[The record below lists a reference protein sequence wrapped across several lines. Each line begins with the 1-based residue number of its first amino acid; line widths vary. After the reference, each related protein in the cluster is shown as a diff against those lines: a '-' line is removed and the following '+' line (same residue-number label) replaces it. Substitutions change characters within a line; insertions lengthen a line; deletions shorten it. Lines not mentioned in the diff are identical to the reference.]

1 MQHLRKLSLAV
12 SVAIAAALPISAVAT
27 NGYFLEGYGAK
38 SRGMGGV
45 GIAYGQDGLAA
56 GFNPA
61 AMIQVDASRFDVG
74 GEYFHPQ
81 VCVTHDSNTLG
92 NTNECSTADTFLIP
106 SMGGV
111 FKVGDGFAL
120 GFAAIGAGLATNFDQ
135 TPRDQDGDGTPDS
148 YFYNLVT
155 GTGALATNEVG
166 VSLIQMQMLPSV
178 AFSFMEDQTLGF
190 SIAMAA
196 QVFRAYGLGSF
207 VTLGF
212 STSSE
217 ALTNRGPDWSYGLG
231 WRVGYLGRFFDQKL
245 AVGLNYAAEVNM
257 SEFNRYSGLFAEGG
271 NFDIPENY
279 GIGITLSAIPRTNIS
294 FDIMKINY
302 SGVASVGNPGPNPFD
317 ANDLN
322 PLCPPP
328 APDTPDC
335 KLGGGLGMGF
345 GWRDQTVFKLGVD
358 FKATENTTLRTGWNY
373 GESPVPSDQVLF
385 NLLAPGVTE
394 NHLMLGATYETKGK
408 DFLTQFLGAK
418 TAELTFNYV
427 HAFRN
432 TVEGPTMFFP
442 GTGSAPNNGS
452 TNASAGL
459 VIDTLGFSY
468 GAKW

>member
-12 SVAIAAALPISAVAT
+12 SAAIAAALPISAVAT

-61 AMIQVDASRFDVG
+61 AMIQVDASRFDIG
-74 GEYFHPQ
+74 GEYFKPGA
-81 VCVTHDSNTLG
+81 CVTHESNILG
-92 NTNECSTADTFLIP
+92 NTNECSRADTFLIP
-106 SMGGV
+106 SMGGI

-120 GFAAIGAGLATNFDQ
+120 GFAAIGAGLATNYDQ
-135 TPRDQDGDGTPDS
+135 TPRDEDGDGVPDS
-148 YFYNLVT
+148 YFYNFITTT
-155 GTGALATNEVG
+155 GGLATNEVG
-166 VSLIQMQMLPSV
+166 VSLMQMQMLPSV
-178 AFSFMEDQTLGF
+178 AFSFMDDQTIGF

-212 STSSE
+212 SNSGE

-231 WRVGYLGRFFDQKL
+231 WRLGYLGQFFDRKL
-245 AVGLNYAAEVNM
+245 AFGVNYAAEVNM

-317 ANDLN
+317 STDFN
-322 PLCPPP
+322 PLCPGTDP
-328 APDTPDC
+328 AVC
-335 KLGGGLGMGF
+335 KLGGDLGLGF
-345 GWRDQTVFKLGVD
+345 GWRDQTVYKLGVD
-358 FKATENTTLRTGWNY
+358 FKATQNATLRAGWNY
-373 GESPVPSDQVLF
+373 GESPVPDTQVLF

-394 NHLMLGATYETKGK
+394 QHLMLGATYETSGN

-418 TAELTFNYV
+418 KAELTFNYV

-432 TVEGPTMFFP
+432 VLEGPTMFFP
-442 GTGSAPNNGS
+442 NSSGSAPNNGS
-452 TNASAGL
+452 TNATAAL
-459 VIDTLGFSY
+459 VIDTLGISY